1 MKSTQ
6 TDSNHASGGSDHREF
21 KTHGASTS
29 RHTHTKSVIPGRGL
43 TMGITV
49 TMLSLLILIPLA
61 SILTYSFRLSF
72 NEFIE
77 LITRQNVVRAF
88 RTSISCALIAA
99 LINSV
104 FGLILAW
111 VLVRYD
117 FPGKRLMD
125 AMIELPFALPTAVA
139 GITLSKMYSNNGL
152 IGQFFAKYDI
162 SISYTKI
169 GLTIALIFI
178 GIPFVVRA
186 LQPVIEKLSPSWEE
200 AATMLGASRAYT
212 FRRVILPEL
221 TPALLTGFGLA
232 LARGIGEYGSVIYIS
247 GNSEKNRTQVVS
259 YVIMQKLNSGS
270 ADYEGAAAIALV
282 LLIISFVLLF
292 FINMVQL
299 AAGRRAS

>member
-1 MKSTQ
+1 MKSTH
-6 TDSNHASGGSDHREF
+6 TEANHSSAEQNRRRA
-21 KTHGASTS
+21 TTS
-29 RHTHTKSVIPGRGL
+29 ARQARAKSVIPGRGL
-43 TMGITV
+43 TMGVTV

-72 NEFIE
+72 SEFIE

-139 GITLSKMYSNNGL
+139 GITLSKMYSNKGL

-169 GLTIALIFI
+169 GLTIALVFI

-200 AATMLGASRAYT
+200 AAAMLGASRAYT

-247 GNSEKNRTQVVS
+247 GNSEKNGTQVVS

-282 LLIISFVLLF
+282 LLVISFLLLF